1 MEGHSHSLSG
11 AVTGTATGIALR
23 MGVEQTAV
31 LAVFTAG
38 MALLPDLDSAGSCA
52 ARCFGWLS
60 RPVAYVIRFISGG
73 HRHATHTLGGIAAFT
88 FLAVLAGWFRHDW
101 AGMAGLAF
109 LVALSVSAGLEALR
123 LSRILPLPR
132 ILRHGH
138 AEDLAGVLAAVAVV
152 WPGWGLSLIPLAV
165 ALGCSTHIAGDM
177 LTDSGCMLAYPLSQ
191 YRWHLLPRPLRITT
205 GATPERLIVD
215 PLLMAALAGLA
226 LWVADPAAEL
236 SVWAHLTHA
245 I

>member
-1 MEGHSHSLSG
+1 MLGHSHSLSG
-11 AVTGTATGIALR
+11 AVTGTATGIAL
-23 MGVEQTAV
+23 GLPVVQTAT
-31 LAVFTAG
+31 LAVFTTG

-101 AGMAGLAF
+101 AGMIGLGF
-109 LVALSVSAGLEALR
+109 LVALAVSAGLEATRVFR
-123 LSRILPLPR
+123 LIPLPR
-132 ILRHGH
+132 VLRHGH
-138 AEDLAGVLAAVAVV
+138 AEDLAGILAAAAVV
-152 WPGWGLSLIPLAV
+152 FPGWGLSLIPLAV
-165 ALGCSTHIAGDM
+165 AVGCATHILGDM

-191 YRWHLLPRPLRITT
+191 YRWHLLPRPMRITT
-205 GATPERLIVD
+205 GATPERVIVD
-215 PLLMAALAGLA
+215 PLLIAALGGLA
-226 LWVADPAAEL
+226 LWVADPGIEL
-236 SVWAHLTHA
+236 SVWAHVAHV

>member
-1 MEGHSHSLSG
+1 VEGHSHSLSG
-11 AVTGTATGIALR
+11 AVTGTAAGIALHLP
-23 MGVEQTAV
+23 VQQTAA

-109 LVALSVSAGLEALR
+109 LVALAVSAGLEATRVSR
-123 LSRILPLPR
+123 LIPLPR

-138 AEDLAGVLAAVAVV
+138 AEDAAGVLAAAAVV

-165 ALGCSTHIAGDM
+165 ALGCSTHILGDAM
-177 LTDSGCMLAYPLSQ
+177 TESGVPL
-191 YRWHLLPRPLRITT
+191 LLPFTSYRFKVWPKPLAFTT
-205 GATPERLIVD
+205 GTRPETLIID
-215 PLLMAALAGLA
+215 PLLILALVILVASAAGLGA
-226 LWVADPAAEL
+226 YF
-236 SVWAHLTHA
+236 
-245 I
+245 